1 MRTTYELKDVFT
13 IEEMCDFMSR
23 IRKDGM
29 KATDYIINKDTQEMY
44 FCSMDSLKK
53 YKIIID
59 QNKLNLDGFTAREAL
74 EYYEIAI
81 DCFNKEDK

>member
-1 MRTTYELKDVFT
+1 MRITYELKDVFT

-29 KATDYIINKDTQEMY
+29 IATDYIINKDTQEMY
-44 FCSMDSLKK
+44 FCSMDSCEE
-53 YKIIID
+53 YKIIVD
-59 QNKLNLDGFTAREAL
+59 QNKLKLDGFTAREAL

-81 DCFNKEDK
+81 DCFGKEE